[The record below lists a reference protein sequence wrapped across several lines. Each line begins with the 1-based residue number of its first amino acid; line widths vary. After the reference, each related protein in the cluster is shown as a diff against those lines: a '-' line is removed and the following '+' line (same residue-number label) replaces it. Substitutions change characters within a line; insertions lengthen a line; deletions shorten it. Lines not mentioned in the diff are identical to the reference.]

1 MYRKTFFDSFCLI
14 LLATGW
20 CFTAQS
26 QPNTTIELK
35 KPDKFQSRQL
45 ASEKTGNKKFS
56 IPKRLYNNT
65 VSQYNYYFNA
75 NAKLE
80 SIISGAKA
88 NHREDYTQLLPF
100 YNYSL
105 EETAKGAIDSV
116 IYKCTAGI
124 LLHDLRSDW
133 VDRFYLL
140 LGKAYLHRKDFDS
153 AAVVLN
159 YINYA
164 YAPKDDGYD
173 IPIGSNASN
182 SNGIFTISSSEKRN
196 FWKKISSKPPSRNE
210 SFLWQVRNY
219 IEQKKLT
226 EAEALLEIIRSD
238 QLFPTRLKT
247 DWYEMEAYL
256 QYSKQANDS
265 AAFYLIKALE
275 NAAGKTE
282 RSRWEYLAA
291 QLLEQSR
298 KDSAAINMYG
308 QAIQHSRDPLLE
320 IYARLRM
327 VSLSAAT
334 KPNAIQENLNQ
345 LLSMARK
352 DKYQGYRSIIYYAAA
367 ELELK
372 QKNNAGA
379 EKWLLKSIQCA
390 GENDAE
396 KQQSLLMLADISYA
410 EKKYMDAAGYYD
422 SIRVSLLKM
431 PAQKTVNDRKIPLD
445 SIAAN
450 IRLIR
455 HEDSLQQIAALP
467 MEARTNYLKT
477 LLKKLRKAQGLKET
491 EAETSYGGNLP
502 AAPDDLFKPAGN
514 DFYFSSSSLKAKGLS
529 DFKAR
534 WGNRP
539 NIDNWRR
546 QTAIDRSFTTT
557 PDVPE
562 QPADA
567 VVKAKA
573 PEELSLTSLLAN
585 LPMDTLA
592 LQASDHK
599 IREALLNNGY
609 RFQFYLQN
617 YPAAIETYAEIARR
631 FPDLPASEELLFR
644 LNDCYNKTGEYKK
657 ADSLIKAMSVQY
669 PAGKFTKKLTAIPA
683 KNKTVAAEQAYETV
697 YHSFLEGNFERAKQQ
712 KMEADQ
718 QFGKNYWTPQLLYIE
733 SIYYTKLR
741 QDSIAIDRL
750 QNIIGLFPASDMV
763 AKAATMVDVL
773 KRRKEIESY
782 LGNLDIERP
791 IEYVARN
798 VDLNP
803 VGITK
808 VELPK
813 PDSITRPAAPKTV
826 APVNL
831 PAMLPPTAVKAP
843 ETYQFVAA
851 DSQYVALL
859 LNRVDPVYL
868 SEGRNAFN
876 RYHREQYYNQP
887 IALSVIPLND
897 TAHLM
902 LIGPFKNAADA
913 MSYIDKTR
921 PVTPSRILPWLSEDK
936 YRYSMMSP
944 ANLELLRR
952 KKEPAVYQKWLHQ
965 LFPDKF

>member
-1 MYRKTFFDSFCLI
+1 MYRKTFFYSFCLI

-20 CFTAQS
+20 RFTAQS

-56 IPKRLYNNT
+56 VPKRLYNNT

-75 NAKLE
+75 HARLENIIASAKV
-80 SIISGAKA
+80 
-88 NHREDYTQLLPF
+88 NHKEDYTQLLPF

-105 EETAKGAIDSV
+105 EETAKGPIDSV

-140 LGKAYLHRKDFDS
+140 MGKGYLHRKDFDS
-153 AAVVLN
+153 AAMVFA

-182 SNGIFTISSSEKRN
+182 TNGIFTISSNEKRN

-238 QLFPTRLKT
+238 KLFPARLKT
-247 DWYEMEAYL
+247 GWYEMEAYL
-256 QYSKQANDS
+256 QYSKQAGDS
-265 AAFYLIKALE
+265 AAFYLIRALD
-275 NAAGKTE
+275 NTDNKTE
-282 RSRWEYLAA
+282 RARWEYLAA
-291 QLLEQSR
+291 QLLEQSG
-298 KDSAAINMYG
+298 KDSAAVKMYG

-320 IYARLRM
+320 IYARLRV

-334 KPNAIQENLNQ
+334 KPNALLENLNQ
-345 LLSMARK
+345 LLAMARK
-352 DKYQGYRSIIYYAAA
+352 DKYQGYRDIIYYAAA

-372 QKNNAGA
+372 RKNDEGA
-379 EKWLLKSIQCA
+379 EKWLLKSIQHA
-390 GENDAE
+390 ESNDAG
-396 KQQSLLMLADISYA
+396 KQQSLLMLADISYTA
-410 EKKYMDAAGYYD
+410 KKYVNAAGYYD
-422 SIRVSLLKM
+422 SIQVSLLKE
-431 PAQKTVNDRKIPLD
+431 PAQKIVNDRRIPLD
-445 SIAAN
+445 TIAAN

-455 HEDSLQQIAALP
+455 HEDSVQLIAAMPL
-467 MEARTNYLKT
+467 EARTNYLKA
-477 LLKKLRKAQGLKET
+477 LLKKLRKEQGLKET
-491 EAETSYGGNLP
+491 ESETNYGGNLP
-502 AAPDDLFKPAGN
+502 VAADDLFKPSGN

-539 NIDNWRR
+539 NIDSWRR
-546 QTAIDRSFTTT
+546 QSAIDRSFTTT
-557 PDVPE
+557 PDMPE

-567 VVKAKA
+567 AAKA
-573 PEELSLTSLLAN
+573 TGAKELNLASLLAD
-585 LPMDTLA
+585 LPMDTIA
-592 LQASDHK
+592 LQASNQK
-599 IREALLNNGY
+599 IRNALLSNGY

-617 YPAAIETYAEIARR
+617 YPAAIDAYEEILKR
-631 FPDLPASEELLFR
+631 FPGMPATEELLYR

-669 PAGKFTKKLTAIPA
+669 PAGKFTKKLTVVPA
-683 KNKTVAAEQAYETV
+683 KNKSGAAEQAYEAV
-697 YHSFLEGNFERAKQQ
+697 YRSFLEGNFERAKEQ
-712 KMEADQ
+712 KVQADR

-733 SIYYTKLR
+733 SIYYTKMQ

-750 QNIIGLFPASDMV
+750 QNIIGLFPTSAMA
-763 AKAATMVDVL
+763 AKAATMADVL

-782 LGNLDIERP
+782 LTNLDIERP
-791 IEYVARN
+791 VEYVTRN
-798 VDLNP
+798 VDLNN
-803 VGITK
+803 TNTSK
-808 VELPK
+808 VELPR
-813 PDSITRPAAPKTV
+813 PDSIARSAPQKIA

-831 PAMLPPTAVKAP
+831 PAMAPPVTIKAP
-843 ETYQFVAA
+843 ESYRFITT

-859 LNRVDPVYL
+859 LNRVDPVFI
-868 SEGRNAFN
+868 SEGKNAFN
-876 RYHREQYYNQP
+876 RFNREQYYNQP
-887 IALSVIPLND
+887 IALSAVPLND
-897 TAHLM
+897 TVHLM
-902 LIGPFKNAADA
+902 LIGPFKNPAEAVT
-913 MSYIDKTR
+913 YIDKTR
-921 PVTPSRILPWLSEDK
+921 PVTPSRILPWLTADK
-936 YRYSMMSP
+936 YRYSMVSP

-952 KKEPAVYQKWLHQ
+952 KKDPAAYQEFLHQ